1 MSICSNPYSIQRI
14 ELDECI
20 GLSLATITSN
30 YQLLLQENC
39 STFEELERIS
49 QNITSLQTRY
59 KSLTAQSVGLAKA
72 AVAFDGT
79 GTASPSVYSSFNI
92 ARVLSLSTGVFELS
106 FTTAFPNISYA
117 LIGTSSMISVT
128 GLTGTVSP
136 KFTCVQPT
144 AFTPTSVTINITQEL
159 TGTFVNPEYIS
170 IIAYSL

>member
-1 MSICSNPYSIQRI
+1 MSIWSNPYSIQHI

-39 STFEELERIS
+39 STFEEIERIS

-59 KSLTAQSVGLAKA
+59 KSLTSQKAGLAKA
-72 AVAFDGT
+72 TVAFDGT

-92 ARVLSLSTGVFELS
+92 ARVLSSSTGVFELS
-106 FTTAFPNISYA
+106 FLSAFPNINYA
-117 LIGTSSMISVT
+117 LIGTSSMTPTSAAT
-128 GLTGTVSP
+128 FSW
-136 KFTCVQPT
+136 VQPT
-144 AFTPTSVTINITQEL
+144 TSFTPTSVTINITDL
-159 TGTFVNPEYIS
+159 SGTFVNPEYIS

>member
-39 STFEELERIS
+39 NTFEELERIS
-49 QNITSLQTRY
+49 RDITNLQTRY
-59 KSLTAQSVGLAKA
+59 ASLTAQSPGLAKA

-79 GTASPSVYSSFNI
+79 GTASPSIYSSFNI
-92 ARVLSLSTGVFELS
+92 ASVLRTSTGVFELS

-117 LIGTSSMISVT
+117 LIGTNSMTPTIS
-128 GLTGTVSP
+128 GNFSW
-136 KFTCVQPT
+136 VQPT
-144 AFTPTSVTINITQEL
+144 TSFTPTSATINITDL
-159 TGTFVNPEYIS
+159 SGTFVNPDYVS

>member
-1 MSICSNPYSIQRI
+1 MSICSNPYSIQHI

-92 ARVLSLSTGVFELS
+92 ARVLSSSTGVFELS

-117 LIGTSSMISVT
+117 LIGTSSMVT
-128 GLTGTVSP
+128 ATDVNSP
-136 KFTCVQPT
+136 YLAFTCVQPT

-159 TGTFVNPEYIS
+159 SGTFVNPEYVS

>member
-1 MSICSNPYSIQRI
+1 M
-14 ELDECI
+14 
-20 GLSLATITSN
+20 SLATITSN

-92 ARVLSLSTGVFELS
+92 ARVSSVSTGVFELS

-117 LIGTSSMISVT
+117 LIGTSSMVSA
-128 GLTGTVSP
+128 TV
-136 KFTCVQPT
+136 FTSVQPT

-159 TGTFVNPEYIS
+159 SGTFVNPEYVS

>member
-1 MSICSNPYSIQRI
+1 MSICSNPYSIQHI

-59 KSLTAQSVGLAKA
+59 KSLTAQKAGLAKA
-72 AVAFDGT
+72 TVVFDGT

-92 ARVLSLSTGVFELS
+92 ARVSSVSTGVFELS

-117 LIGTSSMISVT
+117 LIGTSSQT
-128 GLTGTVSP
+128 PTP
-136 KFTCVQPT
+136 EPRFTWVQPT
-144 AFTPTSVTINITQEL
+144 NSFTTTSVTINITDDSE
-159 TGTFVNPEYIS
+159 TPVNPEYIS
-170 IIAYSL
+170 IIAYMEI

>member
-1 MSICSNPYSIQRI
+1 MSICSNPYSIQHI

-72 AVAFDGT
+72 TVAFDGT

-92 ARVLSLSTGVFELS
+92 AGVSRTGTGVFLLS
-106 FTTAFPNISYA
+106 FLSAFPNINYT
-117 LIGTSSMISVT
+117 LIGTSSMVLET
-128 GLTGTVSP
+128 NVNEPFLA
-136 KFTCVQPT
+136 FTSVQPT

-159 TGTFVNPEYIS
+159 SGTPVNSEYIS